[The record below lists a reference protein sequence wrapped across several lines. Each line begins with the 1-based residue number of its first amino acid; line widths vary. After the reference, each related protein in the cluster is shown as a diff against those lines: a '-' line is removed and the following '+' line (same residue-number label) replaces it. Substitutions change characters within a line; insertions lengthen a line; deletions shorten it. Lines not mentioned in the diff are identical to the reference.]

1 MPCTACSVISIDDNW
16 IVQCEKFTLGA
27 YMSNGMALRL
37 ATREQLDSTGEGGVQ
52 EIQFRTG
59 LVISVLNI
67 DFATMPKKSACIRC
81 TFEPCGASV

>member
-1 MPCTACSVISIDDNW
+1 MPCTSCSVISIDDNW

-27 YMSNGMALRL
+27 YMSNEMALRL
-37 ATREQLDSTGEGGVQ
+37 ATREQLDSAGEGGVQ
-52 EIQFRTG
+52 KLQFRTE

-67 DFATMPKKSACIRC
+67 AFATMPKKSACIQC

>member
-1 MPCTACSVISIDDNW
+1 
-16 IVQCEKFTLGA
+16 
-27 YMSNGMALRL
+27 MSNGMALRL

-67 DFATMPKKSACIRC
+67 AFATKPKKSAYIRC
-81 TFEPCGASV
+81 TFEPCGTSV